1 MQQSTEYGY
10 RMGPTNNV
18 EMPIGASE
26 VFKKAG
32 GAFMQ
37 TDGSGRAEIATAAA
51 VDIVGHAMFN
61 EDFTASSTEGAT
73 KLPINRS
80 LEAWYEIPVSGT
92 WADTMVGEDC
102 DIIVTSSIQYAN
114 LAASTTKVLNIVAK
128 GYTNAAG
135 TVLSAIV
142 KLNPRVIVA
151 DAVV

>member
-10 RMGPTNNV
+10 RKGPQDNV

-26 VFKKAG
+26 VFKKKG

-51 VDIVGHAMFN
+51 TDIVGHAMFN

-80 LEAWYEIPVSGT
+80 LEAWYELPVSGT
-92 WADTMVGEDC
+92 WADTMLGEDC

-114 LAASTTKVLNIVAK
+114 LAAATTRVLNIVQK
-128 GYTNAAG
+128 GTTNAAG
-135 TVLSAIV
+135 TVVSVIV
-142 KLNPRVIVA
+142 KLNPRLIVH
-151 DAVV
+151 DTVV